1 MSACV
6 QCLFVRSFG
15 LPSPT
20 IFQVCCS
27 TWNSSLNGAEL
38 EDHLVLANKM
48 GGGMVFQSPD
58 AKPARIFLRTI
69 LDGKA
74 LLATCSLTLPRGGAT
89 EADVAAA
96 AAAATS
102 AAAAALGVDSAAAE
116 FAALPSSSL
125 SLQTLPN
132 AAELFASAL
141 RRVGRLWFHP
151 LAGAQDQTEPPQLT
165 QAVALNDS
173 VNVSLASLSSVIGAA
188 AASQVPH
195 EPVAAAAAAASAA
208 ASAAWSIPATPFAAA
223 PSAPTPFG
231 CVGPSS
237 HIAWPATLSVS
248 NLFAHSRP
256 QPVKS
261 RSTKLREMQE
271 RAPLQLTL
279 LQFVQICSVP
289 IESSDRTPA
298 IPSVVLC
305 NQPRRERP
313 PSDKMPAPRSTAL
326 TAKAGM
332 GSSSAPLQR
341 KKSTGV
347 RAAIEQDQQ
356 PRDNSCAAAPP
367 AVEES
372 SEGSLLLLG
381 AAAAAGMQDG
391 DVSPP
396 NEESEA
402 PDSNAELNE
411 AEHEAPADAASS
423 TTPVQPQLPAAEP
436 AVPAAA
442 TPPCT
447 PIAAAVPQSP
457 DSLPSSSP
465 PSEAALSPAPVAA
478 PSPSPKVVIAVTL
491 EELVEFQRFKA
502 AQLAAATGAVT
513 TAAASSSPSPS
524 AWCLVPGASSVQPY
538 ASLPITPRSGYLHSV
553 SLNGFSLPIT
563 GVHSLTGV
571 APVPLVPPSNFA
583 LRLDPAPI
591 NSSSQPVSAP
601 PIEVNS
607 N

>member
-1 MSACV
+1 
-6 QCLFVRSFG
+6 
-15 LPSPT
+15 
-20 IFQVCCS
+20 
-27 TWNSSLNGAEL
+27 
-38 EDHLVLANKM
+38 
-48 GGGMVFQSPD
+48 
-58 AKPARIFLRTI
+58 
-69 LDGKA
+69 
-74 LLATCSLTLPRGGAT
+74 
-89 EADVAAA
+89 
-96 AAAATS
+96 
-102 AAAAALGVDSAAAE
+102 
-116 FAALPSSSL
+116 
-125 SLQTLPN
+125 
-132 AAELFASAL
+132 
-141 RRVGRLWFHP
+141 
-151 LAGAQDQTEPPQLT
+151 
-165 QAVALNDS
+165 
-173 VNVSLASLSSVIGAA
+173 
-188 AASQVPH
+188 
-195 EPVAAAAAAASAA
+195 
-208 ASAAWSIPATPFAAA
+208 
-223 PSAPTPFG
+223 
-231 CVGPSS
+231 
-237 HIAWPATLSVS
+237 
-248 NLFAHSRP
+248 
-256 QPVKS
+256 
-261 RSTKLREMQE
+261 MQE
-271 RAPLQLTL
+271 RAPLQLNL

-313 PSDKMPAPRSTAL
+313 PSDRMPAPCSTAL
-326 TAKAGM
+326 ATIAHMA
-332 GSSSAPLQR
+332 SSSAPLKR
-341 KKSTGV
+341 KKIARVRV
-347 RAAIEQDQQ
+347 RAGQEDER

-372 SEGSLLLLG
+372 SESTGSLLLLG

-457 DSLPSSSP
+457 DSQPSSSP

-538 ASLPITPRSGYLHSV
+538 SLPITPRSGYLHSV